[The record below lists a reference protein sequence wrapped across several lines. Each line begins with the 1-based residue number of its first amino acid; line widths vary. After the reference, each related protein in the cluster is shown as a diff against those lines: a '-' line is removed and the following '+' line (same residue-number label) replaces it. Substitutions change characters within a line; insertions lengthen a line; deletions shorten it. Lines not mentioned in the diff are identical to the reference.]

1 MFTHRITKG
10 YGDPLAQVIKDIN
23 GIKIK
28 NIRHLVEVIQNAKDY
43 IEINF
48 EGNFVETMIF
58 RKAEMDAVTEE
69 ILTENGIRFQC
80 SSDLIDMLKR

>member
-1 MFTHRITKG
+1 MAIQWPRSIR
-10 YGDPLAQVIKDIN
+10 DIN

-28 NIRHLVEVIQNAKDY
+28 NIRHLVEVIQNSKDY

-58 RKAEMDAVTEE
+58 RKADMEAATEE
-69 ILTENGIRFQC
+69 ILTENGISFQC
-80 SSDLIDMLKR
+80 SNDLIDMIKR